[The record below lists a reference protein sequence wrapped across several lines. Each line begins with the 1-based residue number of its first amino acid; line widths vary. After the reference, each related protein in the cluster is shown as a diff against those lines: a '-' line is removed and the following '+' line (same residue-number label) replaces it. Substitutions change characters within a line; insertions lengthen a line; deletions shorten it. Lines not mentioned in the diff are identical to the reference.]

1 MIEGVVKV
9 VEGPAQRLS
18 GTQGSVCRVC
28 RQKRIAEPAKQFRH
42 GHARVAIAKIHR
54 RIVKRWDLPT
64 ATPQSCRPKDH
75 CAAGVLPD
83 RTHRKIAAGADRL
96 LV

>member
-1 MIEGVVKV
+1 MIGGVVKV

-54 RIVKRWDLPT
+54 RIVNDGISRRPRRKVT
-64 ATPQSCRPKDH
+64 APKIDVQQ
-75 CAAGVLPD
+75 GRRRIIPIE
-83 RTHRKIAAGADRL
+83 K
-96 LV
+96 

>member
-42 GHARVAIAKIHR
+42 GHARLAIAKIHR
-54 RIVKRWDLPT
+54 RIVIDGISRRPRRKVT
-64 ATPQSCRPKDH
+64 APKIDVQQ
-75 CAAGVLPD
+75 GRRRIIPIE
-83 RTHRKIAAGADRL
+83 K
-96 LV
+96 

>member
-18 GTQGSVCRVC
+18 GIQGSVCRVC

-42 GHARVAIAKIHR
+42 GHAILTIA
-54 RIVKRWDLPT
+54 
-64 ATPQSCRPKDH
+64 
-75 CAAGVLPD
+75 
-83 RTHRKIAAGADRL
+83 
-96 LV
+96 

>member
-28 RQKRIAEPAKQFRH
+28 RQKRVAEPAKQFRH
-42 GHARVAIAKIHR
+42 GHARLAIAKIHR
-54 RIVKRWDLPT
+54 RIVNDGISR
-64 ATPQSCRPKDH
+64 RPRRKV
-75 CAAGVLPD
+75 AAQKITVQQG
-83 RTHRKIAAGADRL
+83 RHRIIPIEK
-96 LV
+96 

>member
-28 RQKRIAEPAKQFRH
+28 RQEQVAEPAKQFRH
-42 GHARVAIAKIHR
+42 GHARIAIAKIHR
-54 RIVKRWDLPT
+54 RIVNDGISR
-64 ATPQSCRPKDH
+64 RPRRKV
-75 CAAGVLPD
+75 AAQ
-83 RTHRKIAAGADRL
+83 KITVQQGRRRIIPIEK
-96 LV
+96 